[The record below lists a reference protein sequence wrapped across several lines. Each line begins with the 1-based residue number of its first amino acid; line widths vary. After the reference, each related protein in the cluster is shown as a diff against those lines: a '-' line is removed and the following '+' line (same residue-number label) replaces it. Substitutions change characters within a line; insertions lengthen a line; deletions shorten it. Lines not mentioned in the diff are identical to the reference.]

1 MTPTIRR
8 HPTGPGSAT
17 HRTAK
22 LAGKAGRR
30 QIPVGDLN
38 IKGGFMR
45 RLVVLVGIVIA
56 MLTAALP
63 VSAITR
69 GGEADN
75 GEHPYVGLMVAYSAD
90 KIDHDEDPA
99 TPDRYEPL
107 WRCSGAMISETVFVT
122 AGHCTGP
129 ESSAPDAATPALAA
143 VWFDEDVDPLAEA
156 DIYPWYENAVPANN
170 AYQGVPYTHP
180 LYVPDAFYAYDLGV
194 VVLDGDGNT
203 GLSEFASLPAEGAV
217 DELGKGRKRATVTA
231 VGYGL
236 QKINPVMVQADR
248 VRLQADLFVV
258 DTNGVAGIG
267 NLPFDPP
274 TNSMMLSGDAKHGG
288 TCFGDSGGPI
298 LIDDEYIAGVTSFG
312 LNGNCAGVGGAFRI
326 DRALELGWI
335 NSF

>member
-1 MTPTIRR
+1 
-8 HPTGPGSAT
+8 
-17 HRTAK
+17 
-22 LAGKAGRR
+22 
-30 QIPVGDLN
+30 
-38 IKGGFMR
+38 MR
-45 RLVVLVGIVIA
+45 RILVLMGVVFA
-56 MLTAALP
+56 MLLTAFP

-75 GEHPYVGLMVAYSAD
+75 GEHPYVGLMLAYSEN
-90 KIDHDEDPA
+90 KIDHDGDPE

-107 WRCSGAMISETVFVT
+107 WRCSGALISPTVFVT

-129 ESSAPDAATPALAA
+129 ESSAADAATPYLAS
-143 VWFDEDVDPLAEA
+143 VWFNEDVESQSLSGD
-156 DIYPWYENAVPANN
+156 YPWYENATAANN
-170 AYQGVPYTHP
+170 AFTGLPSAHP
-180 LYVPDAFYAYDLGV
+180 LYEADAFYAYDLGV
-194 VVLDGDGNT
+194 VVLDGAGNT
-203 GLSEFASLPAEGAV
+203 SLTDFASLPSEGMV
-217 DELGKGRKRATVTA
+217 DDLGKGRKKATVTA

-258 DTNGVAGIG
+258 NTNGVAGIG

-274 TNSMMLSGDAKHGG
+274 TNSMMLSGDAAHGG

-298 LIDDEYIAGVTSFG
+298 LVEDTIVGVTSFG

-335 NSF
+335 NSK